1 MLFWALVLSVT
12 TLRSTCSADS
22 VVTSGEKYFTVT
34 PAVKLT
40 TTYIAETVGSGLL
53 KLLVFDLKCSYSFLK
68 VHNCVFKFSDC
79 GNKGIVAGQY
89 RAISLMIKFSFFL
102 IN

>member
-40 TTYIAETVGSGLL
+40 TAYIAETVGSGLL
-53 KLLVFDLKCSYSFLK
+53 KLSVLDLKCSYSFLK
-68 VHNCVFKFSDC
+68 VLNCNFKFSVC

-89 RAISLMIKFSFFL
+89 RTIFL
-102 IN
+102 IFYFQIS